1 MHLQVEFSTYKFPAL
16 WMMCLMLFSCLT
28 FTACDN
34 GDDEDTN
41 QYKGGISLNVFGPSP
56 VSRGGVLRFL
66 GSGMDKVTAVVIPGC
81 DDITDIEVVS
91 DTEIRVTVPQTAQPG
106 LVVLKTPKGDITT
119 KTELTFTEPIALEA
133 FAPAEVKPGSEL
145 TITGEYLN
153 LIKEVIFADEVT
165 VPADEFVSQSRQE
178 IKVIV
183 PDSAQTGKFILS
195 DGAEIPNW
203 IYSEGELEVTLPSV
217 EAPLDLV
224 DKKPGD
230 VIRVSGKNFDLVKK
244 VQMPNGDEVEFTMTA
259 SSEGDEL
266 TFTLPDNVSDGEVT
280 VLPASDVKVVV
291 ATVVVATPSNVVA
304 VPAVNLRGGDM
315 ITLKGTNMDLV
326 TDVTFPGVEEA
337 VGLESQNS
345 TEIKVLM
352 PAAAISGDLQ
362 LNTNS
367 GKATAVS
374 IATAKPENISYSAAT
389 VPAGEALT
397 VKGINMDVVSAVV
410 FSGNVEV
417 TVSDATATAISL
429 TVPTTAETGALLL
442 KMANGE
448 SVEAPSLTIEKP
460 VCAYLPALPDKLVRG
475 RIVELEIVNAD
486 KLTNVLLNEASVQYI
501 NDAAKGVLM
510 LNVPAELDGTY
521 SLKLIS
527 SNGEIAYDVLV
538 VANEETV
545 WAGPLDISWG
555 DGGRVLVPAVS
566 FAKVTAGT
574 VMKVYFDQ
582 KDQTW
587 AQAQFNYGDW
597 SGIAFSLFDTTMV
610 PTDIYG
616 WSFESRVMELT
627 LTQEILDNIQAKQ
640 GDCEDQTN
648 VGIIIQ
654 GSDLTFTKITI
665 VN

>member
-1 MHLQVEFSTYKFPAL
+1 MNKTYKFPAL

-610 PTDIYG
+610 PTEIYG

>member
-1 MHLQVEFSTYKFPAL
+1 MNKTYKFPAL

-66 GSGMDKVTAVVIPGC
+66 GSGMDKVTAVAIPGC

-259 SSEGDEL
+259 SSEGEEL

-397 VKGINMDVVSAVV
+397 VKGVNMDVVSAVV

-429 TVPTTAETGALLL
+429 TVPTTAETGVLIL

-486 KLTNVLLNEASVQYI
+486 KLTNVLLNEAAVQYI

>member
-1 MHLQVEFSTYKFPAL
+1 MNKTYKFPAL

-66 GSGMDKVTAVVIPGC
+66 GSGMDKVTAVAIPGC

-133 FAPAEVKPGSEL
+133 FAPAEVKPGGEL

-230 VIRVSGKNFDLVKK
+230 VIRVSGENFDLVKK

-291 ATVVVATPSNVVA
+291 ATVVVAMPLNVVA
-304 VPAVNLRGGDM
+304 VPAINLRGGDI
-315 ITLKGTNMDLV
+315 ITLKGANMDLV
-326 TDVTFPGVEEA
+326 TDVTFPGVEEV
-337 VGLESQNS
+337 VGLESQNT

-397 VKGINMDVVSAVV
+397 VKGVNMDVVSAVV

-486 KLTNVLLNEASVQYI
+486 KLTNVLLNEAAVQYI

>member
-1 MHLQVEFSTYKFPAL
+1 MNKTYKFPAL

-66 GSGMDKVTAVVIPGC
+66 GSGMDKVTAVAIPGC

-230 VIRVSGKNFDLVKK
+230 VIRVSGENFDLVKK
-244 VQMPNGDEVEFTMTA
+244 VQMPNGDEVESTMTA

-315 ITLKGTNMDLV
+315 ITLKGANMDLV

-397 VKGINMDVVSAVV
+397 VKGVNMDVVSAVV

-486 KLTNVLLNEASVQYI
+486 KLTNVLLNEAAVQYI

>member
-1 MHLQVEFSTYKFPAL
+1 MNKTYKFPAL

-66 GSGMDKVTAVVIPGC
+66 GSGMDKVTAVAIPGC

-397 VKGINMDVVSAVV
+397 VKGVNMDVVSAVV

-448 SVEAPSLTIEKP
+448 FVEAPSLTIEKP

-510 LNVPAELDGTY
+510 LNVPAELNGTY

-574 VMKVYFDQ
+574 VMKVYFEQ

>member
-1 MHLQVEFSTYKFPAL
+1 MNKTYKFPAL

-66 GSGMDKVTAVVIPGC
+66 GSGMDKVTAVAIPGC

-133 FAPAEVKPGSEL
+133 FAPAEVKPGGEL

-230 VIRVSGKNFDLVKK
+230 VIRVSGENFDLVKK

-266 TFTLPDNVSDGEVT
+266 TFTLPDNVSDGEIT
-280 VLPASDVKVVV
+280 VLPTSDVKVVV

-397 VKGINMDVVSAVV
+397 VKGVNMDVVSAVV

-448 SVEAPSLTIEKP
+448 FVEAPSLTIEKP

-510 LNVPAELDGTY
+510 LNVPAELNGTY

>member
-1 MHLQVEFSTYKFPAL
+1 MNKTYKFPAL

-66 GSGMDKVTAVVIPGC
+66 GSGMDKVTAVAIPGC

-133 FAPAEVKPGSEL
+133 FAPAEVKPGGEL

-230 VIRVSGKNFDLVKK
+230 VIRVSGENFDLVKK

-266 TFTLPDNVSDGEVT
+266 TFTLPDNVSDGEIT

-374 IATAKPENISYSAAT
+374 IATAKPENISYSVAT

-397 VKGINMDVVSAVV
+397 VKGVNMDVVSAVV

-448 SVEAPSLTIEKP
+448 FVEAPSLTIEKP

-510 LNVPAELDGTY
+510 LNVPAELNGTY

>member
-1 MHLQVEFSTYKFPAL
+1 MNKTYKFPAL

-66 GSGMDKVTAVVIPGC
+66 GSGMDKVTAVAIPGC

-230 VIRVSGKNFDLVKK
+230 VIRVSGENFDLVKK

-266 TFTLPDNVSDGEVT
+266 TFTLPDNVSDGEIT

-291 ATVVVATPSNVVA
+291 ATVVVATLSNVVA

-397 VKGINMDVVSAVV
+397 VKGVNMDVVSAVV

-510 LNVPAELDGTY
+510 LNVPAELNGTY

>member
-1 MHLQVEFSTYKFPAL
+1 MNKTYKFPAL

-133 FAPAEVKPGSEL
+133 FAPAEVKPGGEL

-230 VIRVSGKNFDLVKK
+230 VIRVSGENFDLVKK

-266 TFTLPDNVSDGEVT
+266 TFTLPDNVSDGEIT

-397 VKGINMDVVSAVV
+397 VKGVNMDVVSAVV

-486 KLTNVLLNEASVQYI
+486 KLTNVLLNEAAVQYI

-510 LNVPAELDGTY
+510 LNVPAELNGTY

>member
-1 MHLQVEFSTYKFPAL
+1 MNKTYKFPAL

-224 DKKPGD
+224 DKKPGA

-397 VKGINMDVVSAVV
+397 VKGVNMDVVSAVV

-486 KLTNVLLNEASVQYI
+486 KLTNVLLNEAAVQYI

-510 LNVPAELDGTY
+510 LNVPAELNGTY

>member
-1 MHLQVEFSTYKFPAL
+1 MNKTYKFPAL

-230 VIRVSGKNFDLVKK
+230 VIRVCGKNFDLVKK

>member
-1 MHLQVEFSTYKFPAL
+1 MNKTYKFPAL

-389 VPAGEALT
+389 APAGEALT

>member
-1 MHLQVEFSTYKFPAL
+1 MNKTYKFPAL

-582 KDQTW
+582 KDQAW

-597 SGIAFSLFDTTMV
+597 SGITFSLFDTTMV

>member
-1 MHLQVEFSTYKFPAL
+1 MNKTYKFPAL

-397 VKGINMDVVSAVV
+397 VKGVNMDVVSAVV

-486 KLTNVLLNEASVQYI
+486 KLTNVLLNEAAVQYI

-510 LNVPAELDGTY
+510 LNVPAELNGTY

-610 PTDIYG
+610 PTNIYG

>member
-1 MHLQVEFSTYKFPAL
+1 MNKTYKFPAL

-165 VPADEFVSQSRQE
+165 GPADEFVSQSRQE

>member
-1 MHLQVEFSTYKFPAL
+1 MNKTYKFPAL

-56 VSRGGVLRFL
+56 VSRGGVHRFL

-397 VKGINMDVVSAVV
+397 VKGVNMDVVSAVV

>member
-1 MHLQVEFSTYKFPAL
+1 MNKTYKFPAL

-66 GSGMDKVTAVVIPGC
+66 GSGMDKVTAVAIPGC

-203 IYSEGELEVTLPSV
+203 INSEGELEVTLPSV

-230 VIRVSGKNFDLVKK
+230 VIRVSGENFDLVKK

-266 TFTLPDNVSDGEVT
+266 TFTLPDNVSDGEIT

-397 VKGINMDVVSAVV
+397 VKGVNMDVVSAVV

-448 SVEAPSLTIEKP
+448 FVEAPSLTIEKP

-510 LNVPAELDGTY
+510 LNVPAELNGTY

>member
-1 MHLQVEFSTYKFPAL
+1 MNKTYKFPAL

-133 FAPAEVKPGSEL
+133 FASAEVKPGSEL

>member
-1 MHLQVEFSTYKFPAL
+1 MNKTYKFPAL

-56 VSRGGVLRFL
+56 VARGGVLRFL
-66 GSGMDKVTAVVIPGC
+66 GSGMDKVTAVAIPGC

-315 ITLKGTNMDLV
+315 ITLKGANMDLV

-397 VKGINMDVVSAVV
+397 VKGVNMDVVSAVV

-448 SVEAPSLTIEKP
+448 FVEAPSLTIEKP

-510 LNVPAELDGTY
+510 LNVPAELNGTY

-574 VMKVYFDQ
+574 VMKVYFEQ

-610 PTDIYG
+610 PTNIYG

>member
-1 MHLQVEFSTYKFPAL
+1 MNKTYKFPAL

-56 VSRGGVLRFL
+56 VARGGVLRFL
-66 GSGMDKVTAVVIPGC
+66 GSGMDKVTAVAIPGC

-133 FAPAEVKPGSEL
+133 FVPAEVKPGSEL

-315 ITLKGTNMDLV
+315 ITLKGANMDLV

-397 VKGINMDVVSAVV
+397 VKGVNMDVVSAVV

-448 SVEAPSLTIEKP
+448 FVEAPSLTIEKP

-510 LNVPAELDGTY
+510 LNVPAELNGTY

-574 VMKVYFDQ
+574 VMKVYFEQ

>member
-1 MHLQVEFSTYKFPAL
+1 MNKTYKFPAL

-266 TFTLPDNVSDGEVT
+266 TFTLPDNVSDGEIT

-397 VKGINMDVVSAVV
+397 VKGVNMDVVSAVV

-486 KLTNVLLNEASVQYI
+486 KLTNVLLNEAAVQYI

-510 LNVPAELDGTY
+510 LNVPAELNGTY

>member
-1 MHLQVEFSTYKFPAL
+1 MNKTYKFPAL

-510 LNVPAELDGTY
+510 LNVPAELNGTY

>member
-1 MHLQVEFSTYKFPAL
+1 MNKTYKFPAL

-582 KDQTW
+582 NQTW

-597 SGIAFSLFDTTMV
+597 SGITFSLFDTTMV

>member
-1 MHLQVEFSTYKFPAL
+1 MNKTYKFPAL

-66 GSGMDKVTAVVIPGC
+66 GSGMDKVTAVAIPGC

-153 LIKEVIFADEVT
+153 LIKEVIFADEVP

-230 VIRVSGKNFDLVKK
+230 VIRVSGENFDLVKK

-397 VKGINMDVVSAVV
+397 VKGVNMDVVSAVV

-486 KLTNVLLNEASVQYI
+486 KLTNVLLNEAAVQYI

>member
-1 MHLQVEFSTYKFPAL
+1 MNKTYKFPAL

-66 GSGMDKVTAVVIPGC
+66 GSGMDKVTAVAIPGC

-230 VIRVSGKNFDLVKK
+230 VIRVSGENFDLVKK

-259 SSEGDEL
+259 SSEGYEL

-397 VKGINMDVVSAVV
+397 VKGVNMDVVSAVV

-486 KLTNVLLNEASVQYI
+486 KLTNVLLNEAAVQYI

>member
-1 MHLQVEFSTYKFPAL
+1 MNKTYKFPAL

-230 VIRVSGKNFDLVKK
+230 VIRVSGENFDLVKK

-266 TFTLPDNVSDGEVT
+266 TFTLPDNVSDGEIT

>member
-1 MHLQVEFSTYKFPAL
+1 MNKTYKFPAL

-66 GSGMDKVTAVVIPGC
+66 GSGMDKVTAVAISGC

-230 VIRVSGKNFDLVKK
+230 VIRVSGENFDLVKK

-266 TFTLPDNVSDGEVT
+266 TFTLPDNVSDGEVM

-337 VGLESQNS
+337 VRLESQNS

-397 VKGINMDVVSAVV
+397 VKGVNMDVVSAVV

-448 SVEAPSLTIEKP
+448 FVEAPSLTIEKP

-510 LNVPAELDGTY
+510 LNVPAELNGTY

>member
-1 MHLQVEFSTYKFPAL
+1 MNKTYKFPAL

-66 GSGMDKVTAVVIPGC
+66 GSGMDKVTAVAIPGC

-133 FAPAEVKPGSEL
+133 FAPAEVKPGGEL

-230 VIRVSGKNFDLVKK
+230 VIRVSGENFDLVKK

-266 TFTLPDNVSDGEVT
+266 TFTLPDNVSDGEIT

-397 VKGINMDVVSAVV
+397 VKGVNMDVVSAVV

-448 SVEAPSLTIEKP
+448 FVEAPSLTIEKP

-510 LNVPAELDGTY
+510 LNVPAELNGTY

-582 KDQTW
+582 KDQTR

>member
-1 MHLQVEFSTYKFPAL
+1 MNKTYKFPAL

-337 VGLESQNS
+337 VRLESQNS

>member
-1 MHLQVEFSTYKFPAL
+1 MNKTYKFPAL

-66 GSGMDKVTAVVIPGC
+66 GSGMDKVTAVAISGC

-230 VIRVSGKNFDLVKK
+230 VIRVSGENFDLVKK

-266 TFTLPDNVSDGEVT
+266 TFTLPDNVSDGEIT

-397 VKGINMDVVSAVV
+397 VKGVNMDVVSAVV

-448 SVEAPSLTIEKP
+448 FVEAPSLTIEKP

-510 LNVPAELDGTY
+510 LNVPAELNGTY

-538 VANEETV
+538 VTNEETV

>member
-1 MHLQVEFSTYKFPAL
+1 MNKTYKFPAL

-66 GSGMDKVTAVVIPGC
+66 GSGMDKVTAVAIPGC

-133 FAPAEVKPGSEL
+133 FAPAEVKPGGEL

-230 VIRVSGKNFDLVKK
+230 VIRVSGENFDLVKK

-266 TFTLPDNVSDGEVT
+266 TFTLPDNVSDGEIT

-397 VKGINMDVVSAVV
+397 VKGVNMDVVSAVV

-448 SVEAPSLTIEKP
+448 FVEAPSLTIEKP

-510 LNVPAELDGTY
+510 LNVPAELNGTY

-610 PTDIYG
+610 PTEIYG